1 MIAAIN
7 NNAIGKP
14 IPKPRR
20 TALLSVV
27 VVGETTFISD
37 CDDDNVD
44 DNVDVSVVRDEVDV
58 EREDVVVVWGRVDD
72 AGFVDD
78 DVVVVCFNVDD
89 DDVVDS
95 TLVSVVLSI
104 VVSTLDSIV
113 VVVVESRVGWTVE
126 D

>member
-27 VVGETTFISD
+27 VVGETTFNSVNTGD

-44 DNVDVSVVRDEVDV
+44 DTVDVSVMRDEVDV
-58 EREDVVVVWGRVDD
+58 EREDFVVV
-72 AGFVDD
+72 
-78 DVVVVCFNVDD
+78 
-89 DDVVDS
+89 
-95 TLVSVVLSI
+95 
-104 VVSTLDSIV
+104 
-113 VVVVESRVGWTVE
+113 
-126 D
+126 